1 MCKSFFK
8 DHTNEAICYLA
19 SLKAYNPS
27 KLTLEGFFQF
37 RKMDKNLWDRLPY
50 FHKQFLKTRK
60 SCLSQM
66 PALFVYKNDFA

>member
-37 RKMDKNLWDRLPY
+37 RKMDKNL
-50 FHKQFLKTRK
+50 
-60 SCLSQM
+60 
-66 PALFVYKNDFA
+66 